1 MNNMYNGQYYQ
12 SKKTPVGQIVT
23 YIVLGIIILI
33 LAVVLIFSIMRGSSK
48 PAESSVQ
55 VTSSNDNPN
64 STEPPLIVITEC
76 PEQINSDEDKFTL
89 RGYVVSD
96 AGECEL
102 TVNGEKICSTNSAG
116 IQKEWSKS
124 FYISAGDTKKLEITA
139 KDANGNT
146 SEEKR
151 TVKCVDIQKIKKEDT
166 AADKEGPVTP
176 GCSFVKRKPG
186 ALNIREY
193 SGTEYK
199 IVDVIGEND
208 YTSKMVF
215 TGHYVTDTQNYTW
228 YEIISPSG
236 QHGYVRSDLVR
247 AVQ

>member
-1 MNNMYNGQYYQ
+1 MNNMYNNQYYQ

-33 LAVVLIFSIMRGSSK
+33 LAVVLVFSITGGSSK
-48 PAESSVQ
+48 PAEPSVQ
-55 VTSSNDNPN
+55 VTSDNGNPN
-64 STEPPLIVITEC
+64 STEPPMIVITEC
-76 PEQINSDEDKFTL
+76 PDQINSDEDKFTL

-96 AGECEL
+96 AGGCEL
-102 TVNGEKICSTNSAG
+102 SINGEKICSTGSAG

-124 FYISAGDTKKLEITA
+124 FYISAGDTKNIDITA
-139 KDANGNT
+139 KDDSGNT
-146 SEEKR
+146 TEEKR
-151 TVKCVDIQKIKKEDT
+151 TVKCVDMQKIKEEETATVKEV
-166 AADKEGPVTP
+166 PVTP

-193 SGTEYK
+193 SGTEYN

-215 TGHYVTDTQNYTW
+215 TGHYVTDNQNYTW

-236 QHGYVRSDLVR
+236 QHGYVRSDLVK